1 LDVVA
6 NPYIYYLA
14 QVIGSI
20 KFLTGGCSL
29 LCFISALWS
38 LTSIIDIK
46 KVMEYNTVFKNENV
60 NIEKIIEKND
70 KKSVKT
76 FKYNITG
83 VILVLVTLLI
93 PSSETAYY
101 ILLNL

>member
-1 LDVVA
+1 M
-6 NPYIYYLA
+6 
-14 QVIGSI
+14 
-20 KFLTGGCSL
+20 F
-29 LCFISALWS
+29 FSALWS

-60 NIEKIIEKND
+60 NIEKIIERND

-83 VILVLVTLLI
+83 IILVLVTLLI

>member
-1 LDVVA
+1 MDVVA
-6 NPYIYYLA
+6 HPYIYYLA
-14 QVIGSI
+14 QVIVSV
-20 KFLTGGCSL
+20 KFLIGGCSVF
-29 LCFISALWS
+29 CFISGLWS
-38 LTSIIDIK
+38 LMAITNIE
-46 KVMEYNTVFKNENV
+46 KVMEYNQVFKNEEV
-60 NIEKIIEKND
+60 NIEKIIERND

>member
-1 LDVVA
+1 MDVVA
-6 NPYIYYLA
+6 HPYIYYLA
-14 QVIGSI
+14 QVIVSV
-20 KFLTGGCSL
+20 KFLIGGCSVF
-29 LCFISALWS
+29 CFISALWA

>member
-1 LDVVA
+1 MDVVA
-6 NPYIYYLA
+6 HPYIYYLA
-14 QVIGSI
+14 QVIVSV
-20 KFLTGGCSL
+20 KFLIGGCSVF
-29 LCFISALWS
+29 CFISGLWS

-60 NIEKIIEKND
+60 NIEKIIERND

-76 FKYNITG
+76 FKYNIAM
-83 VILVLVTLLI
+83 VILLFITLLI
-93 PSSETAYY
+93 PDSETAYY

>member
-1 LDVVA
+1 MDVAVYP
-6 NPYIYYLA
+6 NIYYLA
-14 QVIGSI
+14 HVIEDLR
-20 KFLTGGCSL
+20 FLTGGCSL

-60 NIEKIIEKND
+60 NIEKIIERND

>member
-1 LDVVA
+1 MDVVA

-20 KFLTGGCSL
+20 KLLTGGCSL

-46 KVMEYNTVFKNENV
+46 KVMEYNGFEHDARYLKVCSYKREASAV
-60 NIEKIIEKND
+60 
-70 KKSVKT
+70 
-76 FKYNITG
+76 G
-83 VILVLVTLLI
+83 V
-93 PSSETAYY
+93 A
-101 ILLNL
+101 

>member
-1 LDVVA
+1 MDVVA

-46 KVMEYNTVFKNENV
+46 KVMEYNTVFKNE
-60 NIEKIIEKND
+60 

>member
-1 LDVVA
+1 
-6 NPYIYYLA
+6 
-14 QVIGSI
+14 
-20 KFLTGGCSL
+20 
-29 LCFISALWS
+29 
-38 LTSIIDIK
+38 
-46 KVMEYNTVFKNENV
+46 MEYNTVFKNENV

>member
-1 LDVVA
+1 MDVA
-6 NPYIYYLA
+6 AYPNIYYLA
-14 QVIGSI
+14 HVIEGLR
-20 KFLTGGCSL
+20 FLTGGCSL

-46 KVMEYNTVFKNENV
+46 KVMEYNTVFKNEKV
-60 NIEKIIEKND
+60 NIEKIIERND

>member
-1 LDVVA
+1 MDVVA
-6 NPYIYYLA
+6 HPYIYYLA
-14 QVIGSI
+14 QVIGGI
-20 KFLTGGCSL
+20 KFLIGGCSVF
-29 LCFISALWS
+29 CFISALWS
-38 LTSIIDIK
+38 LMAITNIE

>member
-1 LDVVA
+1 MDVAVYP
-6 NPYIYYLA
+6 NIYYLA
-14 QVIGSI
+14 HVIEGLRL
-20 KFLTGGCSL
+20 LTGGCSL

-60 NIEKIIEKND
+60 NIEKIIERND